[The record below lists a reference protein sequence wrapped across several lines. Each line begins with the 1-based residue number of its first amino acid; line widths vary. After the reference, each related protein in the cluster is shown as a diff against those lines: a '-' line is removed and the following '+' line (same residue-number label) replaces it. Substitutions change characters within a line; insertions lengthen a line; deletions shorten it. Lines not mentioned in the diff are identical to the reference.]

1 MAMIVLPFLG
11 CVVQISTAFDY
22 FTLQNMEIIT
32 EFMFLC
38 NM

>member
-11 CVVQISTAFDY
+11 SVVQISTAFDY
-22 FTLQNMEIIT
+22 ITSQNMEIII

-38 NM
+38 NV